1 MSQNE
6 SLYLYKMGYGEGCW
20 KQLYTDF
27 FFGLTK
33 NELFLKG

>member
-27 FFGLTK
+27 FCFDQ
-33 NELFLKG
+33 ELFLKG